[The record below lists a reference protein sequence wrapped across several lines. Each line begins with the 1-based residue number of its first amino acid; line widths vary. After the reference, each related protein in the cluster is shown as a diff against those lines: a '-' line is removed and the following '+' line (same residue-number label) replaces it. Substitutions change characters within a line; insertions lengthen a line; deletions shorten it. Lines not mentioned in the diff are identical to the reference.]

1 MKRLCFLLMLTLVLL
16 AVFPFITLAKDE
28 VNVISSDAQA
38 QFPQEI
44 VFTLEV
50 EAAIE
55 IKDIDLEYRVSRLS
69 LVPVSCRV
77 NADFTP
83 GQKVKASW
91 TWNMLETGGL
101 PPGAEVEYWWVIED
115 TDGQRTET
123 LSASVQFDDLRYA
136 WNTLTSDDISL
147 FWYEGDLSFAQELLD
162 AAHEALGRLAD
173 DIGVSMEQPARLY
186 IYASSSD
193 LQGAL
198 VYPQEWTGGVAFF
211 DYGIIAIGISA
222 NNLAWGK
229 RAIAHELGHLVVHQA
244 VFGPYG
250 DLPTWLD
257 EGLAM
262 DAEGELR
269 SDLQRRIDGAIAN
282 DALFSV
288 RSISSSF
295 PTDSDEAALCY
306 AESYSVVQF
315 LLDNYGRDKILELLN
330 VFQRGS
336 TYDDAL
342 LEVYGFDTDGLNTL
356 WRISLG
362 LGPQPP
368 PTPTND
374 SVALTAPY
382 IALIAVLAILV
393 MLVLYLTF
401 LRLLRR
407 VV

>member
-1 MKRLCFLLMLTLVLL
+1 MKRLCFLLMLNLILV
-16 AVFPFITLAKDE
+16 AEFPFVTLAKDE
-28 VNVISSDAQA
+28 VNVISSDAQS
-38 QFPQEI
+38 QFPQAI

-50 EAAIE
+50 EAATEIE
-55 IKDIDLEYRVSRLS
+55 DIDLEYRVSRS
-69 LVPVSCRV
+69 DLVPVSCRV
-77 NADFTP
+77 DADFTP
-83 GQKVKASW
+83 GQKVNASW

-101 PPGAEVEYWWVIED
+101 PPGAEVEYWWLIED
-115 TDGQRTET
+115 ADGQQTET
-123 LSASVQFDDLRYA
+123 SSACVQFDDLRYA
-136 WNTLTSDDISL
+136 WGNLTSDDISL
-147 FWYEGDLSFAQELLD
+147 FWYEGDISFAQELLD

-211 DYGIIAIGISA
+211 DYGIIAIGISP
-222 NNLAWGK
+222 NDLAWGK
-229 RAIAHELGHLVVHQA
+229 RAIAHELGHLVVHQV

-250 DLPTWLD
+250 ELPTWLD

-262 DAEGELR
+262 DAEGDLR
-269 SDLQRRIDGAIAN
+269 SDLQRRIDRAVAN
-282 DALFSV
+282 DELFSV

-342 LEVYGFDTDGLNTL
+342 LEVYGFDMDGLNTL
-356 WRISLG
+356 WRENLG
-362 LGPQPP
+362 LGPQP
-368 PTPTND
+368 TPD
-374 SVALTAPY
+374 DGGSGISSYFVAL
-382 IALIAVLAILV
+382 IVLGAILV
-393 MLVLYLTF
+393 AIITYLT
-401 LRLLRR
+401 LRRLLRR

>member
-1 MKRLCFLLMLTLVLL
+1 MKRPCLLLILTLVLL
-16 AVFPFITLAKDE
+16 AAFHTVALAEDG
-28 VNVISSDAQA
+28 VTVISSGAQA
-38 QFPQEI
+38 QFPQAI
-44 VFTLEV
+44 IFTLEA
-50 EAAIE
+50 EAATE
-55 IKDIDLEYRVSRLS
+55 IKDVDLQYRVSRSS

-77 NADFTP
+77 DVDFTP
-83 GQKVKASW
+83 GQTVTATW

-101 PPGAEVEYWWVIED
+101 PPGAEVEYWWLIED
-115 TDGQRTET
+115 VDGQRTET
-123 LSASVQFDDLRYA
+123 LPASVKFDDLRYD

-147 FWYEGDLSFAQELLD
+147 FWYEGDSSFAQELLD

-211 DYGIIAIGISA
+211 DYGIIAIGISPGD
-222 NNLAWGK
+222 LAWGK

-262 DAEGELR
+262 DAEGKLR
-269 SDLQRRIDGAIAN
+269 SDLQKKLDKAIAS

-295 PTDSDEAALCY
+295 PTDPDEAALCY

-315 LLDNYGRDKILELLN
+315 LLDNYGRHKILELLN
-330 VFQRGS
+330 VFQEGS

-342 LEVYGFDTDGLNTL
+342 NEVYGFDMDGLNTA
-356 WRISLG
+356 WREGLG
-362 LGPQPP
+362 LGPQP
-368 PTPTND
+368 TPD
-374 SVALTAPY
+374 DEGSGISSY
-382 IALIAVLAILV
+382 FIALIVVVAILGAV
-393 MLVLYLTF
+393 IIYLA
-401 LRLLRR
+401 LRR
-407 VV
+407 VLRPVV